1 MKKRQKNSFGNNT
14 SIVLIVTVL
23 VVIVGCV
30 IGYYLYKKNKNVTT
44 TTKPVTKTTT
54 KPGTKTTTKPVTK
67 TTSKPNSPSSLQ
79 GQNCI
84 SLDPNSVTSSYD
96 STGKCIIQTCKS
108 DYTLTNNTCQ
118 QKTCSVLDPNATSN
132 IGYIINGNC
141 IPQSCKHYYS
151 VSGTFCQPEHCK
163 PLDPLAAD
171 GTYNSS
177 GACEV
182 TACSSSSFGVIE
194 NNSICVSEYTGEKVS
209 NNNLKNYRVIN
220 IQGNGHYSSNTGT
233 FVLNTDTIVNTSTW
247 KLTQGNWRFRT
258 FNFNTTCSCNGIMF
272 NPPPPA
278 NTGRGNMGYVDGFP
292 YTFQPV
298 STNYPYNPTISGN
311 YYLTDDNGNKFV
323 DASGNSLFDINDKTL
338 HVVPVLSN
346 TKDGFSIETKSIT
359 LTTLNIKCSP
369 PSVTNPYSVGWNVN
383 VNINITI

>member
-177 GACEV
+177 GVCEV
-182 TACSSSSFGVIE
+182 TACSSQSFGVIE
-194 NNSICVSEYTGEKVS
+194 NNSICVGEYTGQAS
-209 NNNLKNYRVIN
+209 FI
-220 IQGNGHYSSNTGT
+220 IQQTLTPPTKQYTYKLPSS
-233 FVLNTDTIVNTSTW
+233 W
-247 KLTQGNWRFRT
+247 WRFR
-258 FNFNTTCSCNGIMF
+258 FFQIGDLSGQDWDNYSSVYISDS
-272 NPPPPA
+272 A
-278 NTGRGNMGYVDGFP
+278 VYV
-292 YTFQPV
+292 
-298 STNYPYNPTISGN
+298 
-311 YYLTDDNGNKFV
+311 TDDNGIR
-323 DASGNSLFDINDKTL
+323 LNDPKYYDQTRNGYYPTNFGFAFATKTL
-338 HVVPVLSN
+338 TFTSAITTEVFNGKL
-346 TKDGFSIETKSIT
+346 TSIGAT
-359 LTTLNIKCSP
+359 LFF
-369 PSVTNPYSVGWNVN
+369 
-383 VNINITI
+383 